1 MPIKGFVKGITRK
14 VREKFYKSV
23 YSMTK
28 AIGSRT
34 EAIFT
39 SLGIRKVTPD
49 EIRKK
54 GLSPDIPPETLI
66 ISTSISP
73 FSSEVAYDPRFKRY
87 IDQSTK
93 RIMSKEE
100 MKKRLKVHKRKV
112 LLASAKQRKPELSDK
127 DIIAIVDKLEA
138 DREKLKE
145 ALSREEKLDIIEA
158 LLEDIGGGLE
168 ELGVD
173 SP

>member
-1 MPIKGFVKGITRK
+1 MPIKSFVKGITRK

-23 YSMTK
+23 YSLTK
-28 AIGSRT
+28 SIGDRT

-39 SLGIRKVTPD
+39 GLGLRKVTPD

-54 GLSPDIPPETLI
+54 GLPPDIPPDTLV

-73 FSSEVAYDPRFKRY
+73 FSSEVAYDPRFRRY

-93 RIMSKEE
+93 KIISKKE
-100 MKKRLKVHKRKV
+100 MKKRLSVHKRKV

-138 DREKLKE
+138 DREKLRK
-145 ALSREEKLDIIEA
+145 ALDKGEEEDIIKRIEEEI
-158 LLEDIGGGLE
+158 LGRLE
-168 ELGVD
+168 ELGVE